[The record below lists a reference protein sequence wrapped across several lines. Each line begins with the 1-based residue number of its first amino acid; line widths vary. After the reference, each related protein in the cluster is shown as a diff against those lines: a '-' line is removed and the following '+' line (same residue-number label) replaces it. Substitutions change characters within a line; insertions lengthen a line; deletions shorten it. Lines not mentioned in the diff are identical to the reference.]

1 VVSVVEDKGAVLL
14 KAPLSGVKW
23 CEAKVE
29 VDFDGETM
37 LREMIRKNSMYPKE
51 LQ

>member
-1 VVSVVEDKGAVLL
+1 VVEDKGAVLL
-14 KAPLSGVKW
+14 KVPLSGMKW

-29 VDFDGETM
+29 VDFDGETI
-37 LREMIRKNSMYPKE
+37 LRDMIRKSNMCPKE